1 MEVTLIHE
9 ATHTSIDARYYSNIK
24 GREALEKGGG
34 CYISTYASDYPDR
47 EDLAELMPLYA
58 AAKYFPGRILNEIRD
73 KTLSCSLNRI
83 LFLDS
88 KELDTSLNQIE

>member
-24 GREALEKGGG
+24 RREAVEKDGG

-47 EDLAELMPLYA
+47 EDIAELMPLYVA
-58 AAKYFPGRILNEIRD
+58 VKYFPYRISKELKD
-73 KTLSCSLNRI
+73 KILSCSINRI
-83 LFLDS
+83 NYL
-88 KELDTSLNQIE
+88 